1 MTKRLS
7 GQQRRKFRTRN
18 KLRQVNIMHNAART
32 VRPRLSL
39 CRSNKH
45 IAVQIIDDVKGVTIA
60 SASSQEKDLKLAKG
74 WDVGAAEKVGQAV
87 AERAKKAGV
96 KQVQFDRGGYR
107 YHGRVKALAD
117 AARAGG
123 LDF

>member
-7 GQQRRKFRTRN
+7 GEQRRKFRTRN
-18 KLRQVNIMHNAART
+18 KLRQVNIMRNASRP

-39 CRSNKH
+39 FRSNKH
-45 IAVQIIDDVKGVTIA
+45 IAVQIIDDVKGATLA
-60 SASSQEKDLKLAKG
+60 AASSQEKDLKLAKG
-74 WDVGAAEKVGQAV
+74 WDKDAAGKVGKLL

-96 KQVQFDRGGYR
+96 TQVQFDRGAYR
-107 YHGRVKALAD
+107 YHGRVKALAE

-123 LDF
+123 LEF